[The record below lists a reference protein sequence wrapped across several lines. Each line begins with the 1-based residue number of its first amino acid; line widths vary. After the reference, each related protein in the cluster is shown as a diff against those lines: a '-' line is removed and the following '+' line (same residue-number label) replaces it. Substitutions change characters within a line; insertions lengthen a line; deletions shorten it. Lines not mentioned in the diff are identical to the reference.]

1 MCSSGLL
8 GRADVKASSEFQ
20 ALLAVHEEMIS
31 TYRGQDFAMAE
42 GLLAECREVAKPLM
56 DDGLEVLYD
65 LYDERLEEFKV
76 NPPPADWG
84 GVFVATSK

>member
-1 MCSSGLL
+1 
-8 GRADVKASSEFQ
+8 
-20 ALLAVHEEMIS
+20 
-31 TYRGQDFAMAE
+31 
-42 GLLAECREVAKPLM
+42 M

-76 NPPPADWG
+76 NPPPADWD